1 MTEQDYKNSLNQM
14 LLKYYKY
21 RVPGLVWGQ
30 IKNYHNKLGMTYE
43 GIYKTFL
50 YVLEVKGLTFE
61 AKYGIGYVKFF
72 YQEGHNYVKRSNN
85 DKPQIRTSRRK
96 IVIKKQEHK
105 SVVQKIDLNEIE
117 LKKENEE
124 HD

>member
-1 MTEQDYKNSLNQM
+1 MNEEDYKKELTEM
-14 LLKYYKY
+14 VMKYYHF

-30 IKNYHNKLGMTYE
+30 LKNYHDKLKLSYE
-43 GIYKTFL
+43 GMYHTFL

-105 SVVQKIDLNEIE
+105 SIVQKIDLKEID
-117 LKKENEE
+117 L
-124 HD
+124 